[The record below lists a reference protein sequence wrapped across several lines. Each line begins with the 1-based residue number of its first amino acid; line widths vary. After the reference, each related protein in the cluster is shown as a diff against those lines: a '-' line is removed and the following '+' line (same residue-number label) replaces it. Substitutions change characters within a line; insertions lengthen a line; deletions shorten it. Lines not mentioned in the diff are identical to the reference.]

1 MGRVPADLS
10 QAEQGPDPA
19 LQLSG
24 GAGVFPWPGNQV
36 PQLPRHSLWFSLAVS
51 D

>member
-1 MGRVPADLS
+1 MGGVHIHLS

-19 LQLSG
+19 RQLSG
-24 GAGVFPWPGNQV
+24 GAGGFPPAGKQV
-36 PQLPRHSLWFSLAVS
+36 PVRGWYSLDVY